1 MEIHYKLILDDSKI
15 TLFFKKFEM
24 LNILLT
30 NLTRVYKNSEKVL
43 KVTSLSIFF
52 NLLNNL

>member
-15 TLFFKKFEM
+15 TLFFKKFEI

-30 NLTRVYKNSEKVL
+30 YLIRVYRNSEKVL